1 MYNDED
7 FVGAVDNST
16 DRGIFS
22 MYKGKAYCDR
32 NYDNAEEN
40 EIKSREWN
48 TWALEN
54 QGKPSTEYLEL
65 TRDNLEKNI

>member
-1 MYNDED
+1 
-7 FVGAVDNST
+7 
-16 DRGIFS
+16 

-54 QGKPSTEYLEL
+54 QGKPQTEYLEL